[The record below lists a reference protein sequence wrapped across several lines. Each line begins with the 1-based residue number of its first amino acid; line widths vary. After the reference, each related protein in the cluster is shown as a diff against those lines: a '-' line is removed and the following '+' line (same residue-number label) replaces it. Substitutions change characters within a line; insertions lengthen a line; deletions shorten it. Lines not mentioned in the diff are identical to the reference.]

1 MATRFKRTNIPNLD
15 HAIDYGTYYGR
26 VKLHGKLI
34 RERLAET
41 KRAAEQKLPAWL
53 VSKRGERRTRRGTL
67 NSLTERYLIRL
78 AGKEATG
85 DLDEESTKYKKECL
99 AAIRGIWPE
108 FGTVH
113 ISKLERSHLEAFRV
127 KYRTKYLATRTNG
140 AITVLREFLELA
152 EEDGFISHAQKEDLL
167 KGFTYVKVDY
177 DYKRMTM
184 DLPEPPVVVELRSA
198 VRRRCQMR
206 GTQGQWLF
214 DFLLFS
220 GSRIEAANEVW
231 WEDIDWK
238 KGSLYFR
245 DAKYGN
251 YTIPLFPELRKCLED
266 LRKATPNAK
275 PADRV
280 LPTKSLQSVLTSA
293 CVELQGR
300 GLKCPHLSHHDLR
313 HLFATR
319 AIEQGVDWVTLAA
332 WLGHRDNGRTAMLIY
347 GHLRKSH
354 SESEA
359 SRMQFLP
366 SAQAPEKPT
375 PPPAADGASA
385 ANT

>member
-15 HAIDYGTYYGR
+15 FAVDYGTYYGR
-26 VKLHGKLI
+26 VKLRGKLI
-34 RERLAET
+34 RECLGKT
-41 KRAAEQKLPAWL
+41 KRAAEQKLPGWL
-53 VSKRGERRTRRGTL
+53 ITKRGERRTKKGTL
-67 NSLTERYLIRL
+67 NSLSERYLIRL

-85 DLDEESTKYKKECL
+85 DLDEESTKYKRECL
-99 AAIRGIWPE
+99 TAIRGLWPE
-108 FGTVH
+108 FSQVH
-113 ISKLERSHLEAFRV
+113 LGRLERAHLEAFRV
-127 KYRTKYLATRTNG
+127 KFRKKYSATRTNG
-140 AITVLREFLELA
+140 AITVLREILELA
-152 EEDGFISHAQKEDLL
+152 EEDGYISHARKEDVQR
-167 KGFTYVKVDY
+167 GFTYVKVDY

-184 DLPEPPVVVELRSA
+184 DLPEPPVVVELRST
-198 VRRRCQMR
+198 VHHRCAMR
-206 GTQGQWLF
+206 GTLGNWLF

-220 GSRIEAANEVW
+220 GSRIEAATEVR

-238 KGSLYFR
+238 KEGSLYFR

-251 YTIPLFPELRKCLED
+251 YSIPLFPELRKVLED

-280 LPTKSLQSVLTSA
+280 LPTKSLQTVLTAA
-293 CVELQGR
+293 CKELQGR

-313 HLFATR
+313 HIFATR

-354 SESEA
+354 SDSEA

-366 SAQAPEKPT
+366 AAPEKPS
-375 PPPAADGASA
+375 PAPVAEA
-385 ANT
+385 APAFDI